1 MRIRVITVLAG
12 LALTLVLA
20 GCEQEPAE
28 PRAED
33 HVFKGQVQ
41 AIDKAREVETMLRQ
55 KSDAQQ

>member
-1 MRIRVITVLAG
+1 MRTRVIIVLVY
-12 LALTLVLA
+12 LALAFLA